1 MTRAVVALAVFVLL
15 AGMCGC
21 ASSQSNA
28 SSGASSP
35 EQPASVSSSST
46 AKSSAKTDYLS
57 ERGYVISLQ
66 GDFDAPYSVL
76 ANDEARSFVR
86 EEIGKGTVDITE
98 STEGCASGQKK
109 VTATLQIVVDEQL
122 GSDYLMWGAITAFD
136 RTTGREFVTE
146 DPFRKDETNVV
157 DPGDVS
163 VQEHVNNVTIN
174 GRAQAVPVKLTQQS
188 AFPTFIDTLDYISK
202 GGRMPKA
209 LSTAATL
216 LSIRPVIGTV
226 DGKVALL
233 GQARGPKKGQNV
245 LTKVVRQNGDV
256 NFDLPFRLAYS
267 GGGCELLKRYW
278 EENDDLHAEWH
289 GEPPVSMLGPVIG
302 SHSGPGAIAVAFFEN
317 K

>member
-1 MTRAVVALAVFVLL
+1 MKRTVVALAVFVLL
-15 AGMCGC
+15 SGMCGC

-35 EQPASVSSSST
+35 EQPASVSGSST

-86 EEIGKGTVDITE
+86 EEIGKGTIDITE

-163 VQEHVNNVTIN
+163 VQECVNNVTVN
-174 GRAQAVPVKLTQQS
+174 GKAQTVPVKLTQQS
-188 AFPTFIDTLDYISK
+188 AFPTFIYTLEITVPEDYDGAVFAYGRFDMDAFQHYSEHVAGISSEDELVFDK
-202 GGRMPKA
+202 DYPAGYFK
-209 LSTAATL
+209 LFFTA
-216 LSIRPVIGTV
+216 S
-226 DGKVALL
+226 
-233 GQARGPKKGQNV
+233 NV
-245 LTKVVRQNGDV
+245 ERDM
-256 NFDLPFRLAYS
+256 DSPASRRDPDSLA
-267 GGGCELLKRYW
+267 
-278 EENDDLHAEWH
+278 
-289 GEPPVSMLGPVIG
+289 
-302 SHSGPGAIAVAFFEN
+302 
-317 K
+317 

>member
-1 MTRAVVALAVFVLL
+1 MKRTVVALVVFILL
-15 AGMCGC
+15 SGMCGC

-86 EEIGKGTVDITE
+86 EEIGKGTIDITE

-157 DPGDVS
+157 DSGDVS
-163 VQEHVNNVTIN
+163 VQECVNNVTVN
-174 GRAQAVPVKLTQQS
+174 GKAQTVPVKLTQQNS
-188 AFPTFIDTLDYISK
+188 FPTSIYTLEITVPEDYDGAVFAYGRFDMDAFQHYSEHVAGISSEDELVFDK
-202 GGRMPKA
+202 DYPAGYFK
-209 LSTAATL
+209 LFFTA
-216 LSIRPVIGTV
+216 S
-226 DGKVALL
+226 
-233 GQARGPKKGQNV
+233 NV
-245 LTKVVRQNGDV
+245 ERDM
-256 NFDLPFRLAYS
+256 DSPASRRDPDSLA
-267 GGGCELLKRYW
+267 
-278 EENDDLHAEWH
+278 
-289 GEPPVSMLGPVIG
+289 
-302 SHSGPGAIAVAFFEN
+302 
-317 K
+317 

>member
-1 MTRAVVALAVFVLL
+1 MKRTVVALAVFVLL

-35 EQPASVSSSST
+35 EQPASVSGSST

-66 GDFDAPYSVL
+66 GEFDAPYSVL

-86 EEIGKGTVDITE
+86 EETGKGTVDITE

-122 GSDYLMWGAITAFD
+122 GSDYLVWGAMTAFD

-157 DPGDVS
+157 NVVDPGDVS
-163 VQEHVNNVTIN
+163 VQEYVNNVTVN
-174 GRAQAVPVKLTQQS
+174 GKAQTVPVKLTQQS
-188 AFPTFIDTLDYISK
+188 AFPTFIDTLEITVPEDYDGAVFAYGRFDMDAFQHYSEHVAGISSEDELVFDK
-202 GGRMPKA
+202 DYPAGYFK
-209 LSTAATL
+209 LFFTA
-216 LSIRPVIGTV
+216 S
-226 DGKVALL
+226 
-233 GQARGPKKGQNV
+233 NV
-245 LTKVVRQNGDV
+245 ERDM
-256 NFDLPFRLAYS
+256 DSPASRRDPDSLA
-267 GGGCELLKRYW
+267 
-278 EENDDLHAEWH
+278 
-289 GEPPVSMLGPVIG
+289 
-302 SHSGPGAIAVAFFEN
+302 
-317 K
+317 

>member
-1 MTRAVVALAVFVLL
+1 MKKIVVALAVFVLL
-15 AGMCGC
+15 SGMCGC

-35 EQPASVSSSST
+35 EQPASVSSSSS

-76 ANDEARSFVR
+76 ANDETRSFVR
-86 EEIGKGTVDITE
+86 EETGKGTIDITE

-163 VQEHVNNVTIN
+163 VQEYVNNVTVN
-174 GRAQAVPVKLTQQS
+174 GKAQTVPVKLTQQS
-188 AFPTFIDTLDYISK
+188 AFPTFIYTLEITVPDDYDGAVFAYGRFDMDAFQHYSEHVAGISSEDELVFDK
-202 GGRMPKA
+202 DYPAGYFKFFF
-209 LSTAATL
+209 TA
-216 LSIRPVIGTV
+216 S
-226 DGKVALL
+226 
-233 GQARGPKKGQNV
+233 NV
-245 LTKVVRQNGDV
+245 ERDM
-256 NFDLPFRLAYS
+256 DSPASRRDPDSLA
-267 GGGCELLKRYW
+267 
-278 EENDDLHAEWH
+278 
-289 GEPPVSMLGPVIG
+289 
-302 SHSGPGAIAVAFFEN
+302 
-317 K
+317 